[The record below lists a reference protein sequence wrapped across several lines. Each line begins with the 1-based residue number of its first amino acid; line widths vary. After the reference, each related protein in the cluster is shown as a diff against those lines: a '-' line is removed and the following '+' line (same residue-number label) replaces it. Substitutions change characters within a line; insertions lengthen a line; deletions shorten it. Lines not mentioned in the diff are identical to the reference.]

1 MFIKI
6 LLWTIAAVALLI
18 LLLLSISAM
27 LVDSRKEYAKNSPYY
42 RALLNISTAVG
53 MKLLRI
59 HVTINGKEKLPQNT
73 RFLLVS
79 NHRSNFDPIV
89 TWYALREQKIAFV
102 SKPENFRIP
111 IFGRIIRKCCFLPID
126 REDARKAMGT
136 INSAAELLESNEVSV
151 GIYPEGTRSRAD
163 ALLPFHNG
171 VFKIA
176 KKANAPIVVMS
187 VSGTDQI
194 RQNWYRRRS
203 QVTLNI
209 LGVIPAHEVAQM
221 KTAEIGEITKERI
234 TDDLL
239 KITSTKG

>member
-27 LVDSRKEYAKNSPYY
+27 LVDPRKEYAKNSPYY

-126 REDARKAMGT
+126 REDPRKA
-136 INSAAELLESNEVSV
+136 IDAVNRAAELLKSGTLSI
-151 GIYPEGTRSRAD
+151 GIYPEGTRSRTD

-176 KKANAPIVVMS
+176 QKANAPIVVMS
-187 VSGTDQI
+187 ITGTDQI
-194 RQNWYRRRS
+194 RKNWYRCRS
-203 QVTLNI
+203 EVTLNI
-209 LGVIPAHEVAQM
+209 LGMIPAHEVIQM
-221 KTAEIGEITKERI
+221 KTAEIGEILKQLI
-234 TDDLL
+234 TDDLIKNTPIL
-239 KITSTKG
+239 R

>member
-27 LVDSRKEYAKNSPYY
+27 LVDPRKYNANISPYY

-163 ALLPFHNG
+163 ALLPIHNG